1 MNIRKLVRKQ
11 GFVIHKFRVMDVD
24 VIPAFV
30 EENENF
36 QHQGAAFY
44 N

>member
-11 GFVIHKFRVMDVD
+11 GFVMHKFTVWDVD

-30 EENENF
+30 KENKKL
-36 QHQGAAFY
+36 
-44 N
+44 